1 MNERK
6 ATMLNTTE
14 YESMTWFL
22 HMLKDWI
29 GFGYMEDFVNSLLQP
44 LLLLLVFFLLI
55 YYVTLGIV
63 LVCYACTFC
72 LYIWKKKYNIK
83 GDAYNELWN
92 KLRQRIAN
100 LVTLCGKIWH
110 GK

>member
-6 ATMLNTTE
+6 ATMLNTSE

-22 HMLKDWI
+22 HKLKDWI
-29 GFGYMEDFVNSLLQP
+29 GFEYLEDFVNTILQP

-55 YYVTLGIV
+55 YYVPSGIV

-83 GDAYNELWN
+83 GDFYNEIW
-92 KLRQRIAN
+92 KKPKQRIAN
-100 LVTLCGKIWH
+100 LVTLCGKVWH